1 MDKLGKKFKD
11 IFVRKSQEFEIGAPI
26 NVKHNLN
33 VTRDQE
39 TGKLQGF
46 PDQWRNIMEK
56 ELGAEALAKNKDQAI
71 AAAKLLAW
79 LTTQNKPGGEDF
91 KPMQFVKDASGESDL
106 INKAFDQP
114 CEEDRAPPLPPKASA
129 KKADKSEEPHIYG
142 NIGAGKGVNKS
153 PEQIKADTATVTIRS
168 KDHSKDNSTQ
178 KSDEEVMKEMRRIC
192 NPGNPCLRFKKDKEV
207 GAGASGTVFTAYD
220 KQTDSIVA
228 IKDIDLARQ
237 PKKDLILNEI
247 KVMKDFHHKNLV
259 NFLDAYVVD
268 DHLWVIMELLQGG
281 PLTDVVMETIMREEQ
296 IAAVCKEVLQA
307 IHFLHSKGV
316 IHRDIKSDNVLL
328 GSDGAVK
335 VTDFGFCAN
344 VQGNEK
350 RNTMVGTP
358 YWMAPEVVTRK
369 QYGAKV
375 DIWSLGIMA
384 IEMISGAPPYLQ
396 EAPLK
401 ALYLIAT
408 TGRPEI
414 PEWDTLTAEFQDF
427 LDRCLQVNVDQ
438 RDSAEQLLQH
448 KFLQK
453 AAPLSSLVP
462 LIREARRILHKDD

>member
-1 MDKLGKKFKD
+1 MEKLKKFKE
-11 IFVRKSQEFEIGAPI
+11 IFIRRSQEFKIGEPTD
-26 NVKHNLN
+26 
-33 VTRDQE
+33 VTRDLHVTKDQQ
-39 TGKLQGF
+39 TGQLQGL
-46 PDQWRNIMEK
+46 PTQWLNILAK
-56 ELGAEALAKNKDQAI
+56 ELGAEALAKNKDEAI

-79 LTTQNKPGGEDF
+79 LTHKPEDECF
-91 KPMQFVKDASGESDL
+91 IGMRTVANANEESDR
-106 INKAFDQP
+106 IEHAF
-114 CEEDRAPPLPPKASA
+114 EDDKPPPIPPKPS
-129 KKADKSEEPHIYG
+129 KQEKVKNEEPLYSNDDLGYG
-142 NIGAGKGVNKS
+142 SQVKGN
-153 PEQIKADTATVTIRS
+153 TATVTIRNPN
-168 KDHSKDNSTQ
+168 KDNNAQ
-178 KSDEEVMKEMRRIC
+178 KSDEEVMTEMRRIC
-192 NPGNPCLRFKKDKEV
+192 NSGNPCLRFKKDKEV
-207 GAGASGTVFTAYD
+207 GSGASGTVFTAHD
-220 KQTDSIVA
+220 KQTDQIVA

-268 DHLWVIMELLQGG
+268 DHLWVIMELLHGG
-281 PLTDVVMETIMREEQ
+281 PLTDVVMETVMREEQ

-344 VQGNEK
+344 VQENEK

-384 IEMISGAPPYLQ
+384 IEMISGAPPYLS

-414 PEWDTLTAEFQDF
+414 PEWDKLTPEFQDF
-427 LDRCLQVNVDQ
+427 LDRCLEVNVDK

-448 KFLQK
+448 RFLQK
-453 AAPLSSLVP
+453 AAPLRTLIP
-462 LIREARRILHKDD
+462 LIREARRILQKDD